1 MNTISKLA
9 LLFISIFIIS
19 CSDDDNS
26 APVIPEGDFF
36 NGTLILNEGGSGGGS
51 VSFLDSGVLELQ
63 NSIFEEIN
71 EGERPGLFLQSIF
84 FDDDKAYIIANGS
97 NLISVVNRYTF
108 ELMGTVDSGLS
119 VPRYGAVHNGKAY
132 VTNQADFTTNQDDF
146 IAVIDLET
154 LEVEQS
160 ITIGL
165 VVEHIVESGGQIF
178 IQNAAYGSGNQ
189 ISKLDPSTN
198 LISETID
205 VDTKLNS
212 LEIYNNKLYALDSVG
227 VKVINPETFSIETE
241 IDKPESSESFSNL
254 RIENDKLYYT
264 LGTVAY
270 SSSISASALSSDVI
284 FDYGSDSEFGSFY
297 GFDVDNDQV
306 YVADAGDFASNG
318 TVFIYSISGEL
329 IADFEVG
336 LAPNSFYFQ

>member
-264 LGTVAY
+264 LGTAAY